1 MFRTLYKILPPKEDS
16 ALHRKVE
23 IINLRIH
30 NMDDADFGNYFMT
43 PAVDELIIDGMTV
56 DKTTQIFGFTTIYG
70 GASNMPKNARSAK
83 ITVRNSYFGE
93 LLGENS
99 IRTSLPDLED
109 RSFHFE
115 ITDCT
120 FVNCSKNGE
129 PALTLDVP
137 SDKASVLIRNVSF
150 TETEGFSP
158 CAIKFLGNGKSIT
171 IENTVY
177 KGFSTLTA
185 VKKDSP
191 VCIPKLIENRDANW
205 ESCCEDSH
213 TVIAEI
219 NADYLTLDGLYE
231 GRRAYYG
238 DLHAHTACGG
248 TSDGR
253 VPMSEWPSAMDDV
266 GLDFAAVVDHK
277 QMRGFFLPEWSEERF
292 IIGTEPGTN
301 ITNLN
306 VCRHGLTEMHYN
318 MLFPHKYGLAMVMA
332 NFPEFN
338 FRGDELNGEYVY
350 PNFTKERFSELVEY
364 IRSIGGAVV
373 HPHPKMMICS
383 SDPMDYYVGE
393 FTFLETLYDRYDSNW
408 SARNYELWK
417 KLLALGKRVYAS
429 GGSDTH
435 GAVRSD
441 TVSVFYAKE
450 RLGKTFLEIMK
461 KGDFSVG
468 AVGIQMAIADAPM
481 GSVTE
486 FHEGDVL
493 TVRVGDFFSRELK
506 KNCEYEIRIITDK
519 GVAYASRYDGIS
531 TQRVALKIKKRAFYR
546 VEIFDATHG
555 YVVAHSNP
563 IWLDF

>member
-1 MFRTLYKILPPKEDS
+1 
-16 ALHRKVE
+16 
-23 IINLRIH
+23 
-30 NMDDADFGNYFMT
+30 
-43 PAVDELIIDGMTV
+43 
-56 DKTTQIFGFTTIYG
+56 
-70 GASNMPKNARSAK
+70 
-83 ITVRNSYFGE
+83 
-93 LLGENS
+93 
-99 IRTSLPDLED
+99 
-109 RSFHFE
+109 
-115 ITDCT
+115 
-120 FVNCSKNGE
+120 
-129 PALTLDVP
+129 
-137 SDKASVLIRNVSF
+137 
-150 TETEGFSP
+150 
-158 CAIKFLGNGKSIT
+158 
-171 IENTVY
+171 
-177 KGFSTLTA
+177 
-185 VKKDSP
+185 
-191 VCIPKLIENRDANW
+191 
-205 ESCCEDSH
+205 
-213 TVIAEI
+213 
-219 NADYLTLDGLYE
+219 
-231 GRRAYYG
+231 
-238 DLHAHTACGG
+238 
-248 TSDGR
+248 
-253 VPMSEWPSAMDDV
+253 
-266 GLDFAAVVDHK
+266 
-277 QMRGFFLPEWSEERF
+277 
-292 IIGTEPGTN
+292 
-301 ITNLN
+301 
-306 VCRHGLTEMHYN
+306 
-318 MLFPHKYGLAMVMA
+318 MVMA